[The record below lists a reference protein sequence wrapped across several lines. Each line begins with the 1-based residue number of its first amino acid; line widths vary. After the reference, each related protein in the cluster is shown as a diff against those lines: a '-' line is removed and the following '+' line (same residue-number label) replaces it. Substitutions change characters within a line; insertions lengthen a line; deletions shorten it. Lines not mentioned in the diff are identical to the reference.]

1 MLQDNELRDGN
12 DNIVLYELSVA
23 RSLCHNRVDI
33 VVFHRVECNSVYP
46 VCHSTVTGIVGGEGE
61 ATQQ

>member
-12 DNIVLYELSVA
+12 DDRFSYELSVA

-33 VVFHRVECNSVYP
+33 VVFYVYRM
-46 VCHSTVTGIVGGEGE
+46 
-61 ATQQ
+61 